1 MGYVDNLNTTEV
13 KVVISPALLPGLL
26 SDDMHWQLLRVVLSV
41 VIAAGMLATGANIVT
56 ITVYAR
62 LGFADSTNIS
72 LTALAISDLGIAIT
86 SITTCLGFLLP
97 LLPNANFTYEVFLN
111 TSGNPHLLLTRISA
125 MITTYLSIER
135 YLCVLMPLK
144 IKSIITPKRT
154 LIVMVVIFASTFCLV
169 YPVLL
174 VRFPFAW
181 KFNAER
187 NRTLLGIVHSNSA
200 AIVQLH
206 KICLLVISTIL
217 PFVTFFSVSVC
228 TILLSLSL
236 RQSKA
241 WRDANKQ
248 TSSNVKTSVESGTK
262 STGEQ
267 SKEDKAVKMIITI
280 ATVFI
285 MTTLPS
291 CVHVVAIVT
300 IPGFHIG
307 LRYYRL
313 FDVLGM
319 SFFAVNSINSG
330 ANVII
335 YYKMSR
341 KFRSAMLSLFR
352 AETGPGVHSTKER

>member
-1 MGYVDNLNTTEV
+1 MEYGDNLNTTGV
-13 KVVISPALLPGLL
+13 NVATAPAPLPGLL
-26 SDDMHWQLLRVVLSV
+26 SDYMYWQLLRVIFGV
-41 VIAAGMLATGANIVT
+41 VIAAGMFATGANIVT
-56 ITVYAR
+56 ITVYTG

-86 SITTCLGFLLP
+86 SITNCVGFLLP

-111 TSGNPHLLLTRISA
+111 ASANPHLLLTRISA

-181 KFNAER
+181 KFNDER

-200 AIVQLH
+200 AIVLLH

-248 TSSNVKTSVESGTK
+248 TSSNVKTSVESSSK

-285 MTTLPS
+285 VTNLPS
-291 CVHVVAIVT
+291 CVHVITVVT
-300 IPGFHIG
+300 VPGFHIG
-307 LRYYRL
+307 LRYFRL
-313 FDVLGM
+313 FNIVGM
-319 SFFAVNSINSG
+319 SYVGVNSINSG

-341 KFRSAMLSLFR
+341 KFRNATLSLFR
-352 AETGPGVHSTKER
+352 REIGPAV